1 MYAVTGATGHLGKH
15 VINSLLKTV
24 SPNEIVA
31 LVRDPQKGVPGTDRG
46 VQVRAFDYSKPETHA
61 PALEGVDRLL
71 LISSSELGQRE
82 AQHRAVIE
90 AAKQAGVKFIAYTS
104 ILHADTNPLALAVEH
119 RATEALIKASGLSH
133 TFLRNGWY
141 TENYTES
148 AGPAVAHG
156 AWLGSGGEGKIS
168 AASRVDYAE
177 AAAIVLAGKASDA
190 TYELAGDEAFTE
202 GELAAALA
210 EASGQPVAYHYLPEA
225 DYAAALEQV
234 GLPAAF
240 AAILADSSAKSGQ
253 GALFDDGRALSRL
266 IGRPTT
272 DWRETVR
279 KAVSA

>member
-15 VINSLLKTV
+15 VLNALLESV

-31 LVRDPQKGVPGTDRG
+31 LVRDPQKSVPGSDLG
-46 VQVRAFDYSKPETHA
+46 VQVRSFDYSKPETLA
-61 PALEGVDRLL
+61 PALAGVERLL
-71 LISSSELGQRE
+71 LISSSEVGRRE
-82 AQHRAVIE
+82 VQHRAVIE

-119 RATEALIKASGLSH
+119 RATEALIKASGLSY

-177 AAAIVLAGKASDA
+177 AAATVLAGKASDA
-190 TYELAGDEAFTE
+190 VYELAGDEAFTE

-210 EASGQPVAYHYLPEA
+210 AASGKPVAYHYLPEA
-225 DYAAALEQV
+225 DYAAALEKV

-240 AAILADSSAKSGQ
+240 AAVLADSSAKSGQ
-253 GALFDDGRALSRL
+253 GALFDGSRTLNRL
-266 IGRPTT
+266 IGRSTT
-272 DWRETVR
+272 DWHETVR
-279 KAVSA
+279 KAVGA